1 MRTLKRSLAVFLA
14 VLCLISAL
22 SVTGFAATKYKDY
35 NGKYGLMIPVK
46 DDFKT
51 QCDTYK
57 INSDK
62 GTLSFSFKSKGHK
75 KDVYFGLTIY
85 EDEARQNILI
95 NKSGAF
101 PTVNSTG
108 SMSIDFSPLE
118 SGTYYGLT
126 FTYIVKGSDVVVD
139 KDSIYQFEIKLNK
152 VGSVTPKITEAE
164 ALYSGNYIKWKKVT
178 YADYYKVYRKQ
189 EGTSWEAI
197 AQVTNLNY
205 TDKTAKKGERY
216 IYTVKAFDGE
226 CASKYSKNGVDLIY
240 LAPVKINTTPETL
253 EDNKIKVSWEA
264 VKGAEK
270 YRVYRKTA
278 KETKYTR
285 IATVG
290 AGTLEYVDKATK
302 KNGETYYYAVKAVN
316 GTVTG
321 ALSQKAEKTLF
332 GTQKPSVVC
341 VGKAVKITWKSLEN
355 ATDYKLFKKDA
366 AGQWDLIYSGADA
379 LEYVD
384 TDVASGKKYTYSL
397 VVARN
402 GEYSSFDTK
411 GVTVYCL
418 AEPKISSIASDA
430 DNSVLVKW
438 KAVDGATRYN
448 IYRESPFEEY
458 KLVGTTTKTSF
469 YDTVKKDS
477 NYFYSYYVEA
487 ENDTSVSVSGNN
499 TKMHLYMRAPELT
512 SLKWSSSGNVLK
524 WKRVAGA
531 TAYKILRRSPSGS
544 YKVIAEV
551 KNNVYSYKDKSVKKS
566 GKYYYTVVA
575 MNGKAQGAYDNGLG
589 VNCLNE
595 PTIKS
600 VALDKKKQAVVKWEE
615 VNGATGYYVYRK
627 ATIDGSWKKLGKTKS
642 LSYTDKTSRTNG
654 TEYYYCVS
662 AYNSKGEGLR
672 SKFGVK
678 LK

>member
-1 MRTLKRSLAVFLA
+1 MKVLKKSLAVFLA
-14 VLCLISAL
+14 VLCLASVL
-22 SVTGFAATKYKDY
+22 SVTSLAATKYKSYD
-35 NGKYGLMIPVK
+35 GKYGLMVPVK
-46 DDFKT
+46 DDLKT
-51 QCDTYK
+51 QCEAYK

-62 GTLSFSFKSKGHK
+62 GTLSFAFKSKGHK
-75 KDVYFGLTIY
+75 SNVYFGLTIY
-85 EDEARQNILI
+85 EDEARQKILI

-108 SMSIDFSPLE
+108 SMSVDFSPLE

-152 VGSVTPKITEAE
+152 IGTVTPKITDAE
-164 ALYSGNYIKWKKVT
+164 ALYTGNYIKWKKVT

-189 EGTSWEAI
+189 EGTSWEEI
-197 AQVTNLNY
+197 AQVTTLSY
-205 TDKTAKKGERY
+205 TDKAAKKGERY

-226 CASKYSKNGVDLIY
+226 CASKYSKNGVDLVY

-278 KETKYTR
+278 DDTKYTR

-290 AGTLEYVDKATK
+290 ADILEYTDKATK
-302 KNGETYYYAVKAVN
+302 KDGETYYYAVKAVN
-316 GTVTG
+316 GTASG
-321 ALSQKAEKTLF
+321 LLSQDAEETLF
-332 GTQKPSVVC
+332 GTQKPSVSC
-341 VGKAVKITWKSLEN
+341 VNEAVTVSWNAFEN
-355 ATDYKLFKKDA
+355 ATDYKLFKKNAD
-366 AGQWDLIYSGADA
+366 GQWDLVYSGADA
-379 LEYVD
+379 TEYVD
-384 TDVASGKKYTYSL
+384 TEVESGQKYTYSL
-397 VVARN
+397 VVARD

-418 AEPKISSIASDA
+418 AEPKISSIASSVD
-430 DNSVLVKW
+430 DSVLIKW
-438 KAVDGATRYN
+438 KAVDGATKYN

-469 YDTVKKDS
+469 YDVEEKDN
-477 NYFYSYYVEA
+477 NYFYTYYVEA
-487 ENDTSVSVSGNN
+487 ANDTSVGVSGNN
-499 TKMHLYMRAPELT
+499 TKMHLYMRSPELT
-512 SLKWSSSGNVLK
+512 SLKWSSNGNVIK

-531 TAYKILRRSPSGS
+531 TSYKVLRRSPSGS
-544 YKVIAEV
+544 YKAIAEV
-551 KNNVYSYKDKSVKKS
+551 KNNVYSYKDKSVKQS

-575 MNGKAQGAYDNGLG
+575 MNGKTQGAYDNGLG

-600 VALDKKKQAVVKWEE
+600 VALNKSKQAVVKWEE
-615 VNGATGYYVYRK
+615 VSGAKGYYVYRK
-627 ATIDGSWKKLGKTKS
+627 ATIDGSWKKLGKATS
-642 LSYTDKTSRTNG
+642 LSYTDKTSRTSG

-662 AYNSKGEGLR
+662 AYNSKGEGLK